1 MKEIQ
6 VTSLR
11 IEEIVNELEE
21 IQERIMEASRE
32 AMALLIEAKGSNGA
46 ELDRRTWAAHIEM
59 AVMNDTQWLGR
70 SHHTLQDSIDELSN
84 RNEEDSEDQS

>member
-1 MKEIQ
+1 MKTVQ

-11 IEEIVNELEE
+11 IEEIVDELRE

-32 AMALLIEAKGSNGA
+32 AMALLTEAKGSNGV

-59 AVMNDTQWLGR
+59 SVMNDTQWLGR
-70 SHHTLQDSIDELSN
+70 NHHTLQDSIDELSE
-84 RNEEDSEDQS
+84 RNEEDES